1 MPRLQPVPRSHD
13 LCPGI
18 VRRRAF
24 HNAIA
29 DLLRFLCLLIFLLVF
44 LLFPALPAHA
54 APQIWLPTPAG
65 QAWTVLQGY
74 GCGSH
79 NSWDRY
85 SLDLVSATGDTFGAP
100 VRAAAD
106 GRIWSW
112 TAKSG
117 TLILEHGGGF
127 YTMYTHMDS
136 AVTTQRDL
144 FVARGTVIG
153 AVGAR
158 GAHGTP
164 HLHFTAFTGDGP
176 AASHRRSVPLSFGEG
191 YDLPDVGGCSQH
203 GGETLI
209 AGGQV
214 SALSAGVRFSSEAQ
228 AGLWYNADKQVTFNL
243 PAGTRGFSQAWN
255 REPNGD
261 APQFADGEAG
271 FLRIAEAG
279 EGLHTAQVRYWDSKG
294 QSVVA
299 TFGPIGYD
307 LTPPQTPPAVDPI
320 ALEAGAP
327 TTIAWAAASDNAS
340 GVAGY
345 RIYIGDDPNGE
356 SDWFSPA
363 PQVEVPALPAGDHLL
378 RIQSLDY
385 AGNAGAWATVGKISV
400 AE

>member
-1 MPRLQPVPRSHD
+1 MPRLLPVPCSHD
-13 LCPGI
+13 FDSGF
-18 VRRRAF
+18 VRHRALL
-24 HNAIA
+24 NAIA
-29 DLLRFLCLLIFLLVF
+29 RLPRYLCLLIILL
-44 LLFPALPAHA
+44 LPAAPAQA

-65 QAWTVLQGY
+65 QAWVVLQGY

-85 SLDLVSATGDTFGAP
+85 SLDLVSATGDTFRAP

-112 TAKSG
+112 TSKSG

-136 AVTTQRDL
+136 AVTTERDL

-176 AASHRRSVPLSFGEG
+176 AASHRRSIPLAFAEG

-203 GGETLI
+203 GGETLV
-209 AGGQV
+209 AGAQV

-228 AGLWYNADKQVTFNL
+228 ISRWYNADKQVTFNL
-243 PAGTRGFSQAWN
+243 PAGTRGFSQAWD
-255 REPNGD
+255 REPSGD
-261 APQFADGEAG
+261 APQFENAEAG
-271 FLRIAEAG
+271 FLRIAEPG
-279 EGLHTAQVRYWDSKG
+279 EGLHTAQVRYWDAKG

-307 LTPPQTPPAVDPI
+307 LTPPQNAPAIDPI
-320 ALEAGAP
+320 RLAAGAP
-327 TTIAWAAASDNAS
+327 ATIAWAAANDSAS

-345 RIYIGDDPNGE
+345 RVYIGDDPNGE
-356 SDWFSPA
+356 SDWFAAA
-363 PQVEVPALPAGDHLL
+363 PQVEAPALPAGEHLL
-378 RIQSLDY
+378 RIQPLDY
-385 AGNAGAWATVGKISV
+385 AGNAGAWATIGKISV
-400 AE
+400 TE